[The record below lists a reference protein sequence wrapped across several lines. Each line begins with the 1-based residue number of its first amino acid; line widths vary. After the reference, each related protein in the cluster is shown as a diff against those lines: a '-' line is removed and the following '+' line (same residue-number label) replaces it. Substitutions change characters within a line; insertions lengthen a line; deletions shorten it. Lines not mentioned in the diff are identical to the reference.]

1 MEPLGTDER
10 HAARHAAASAGR
22 RRAERYRSCTSS
34 RRRERAGSDH
44 ATRRDT
50 LETHTYANDAG
61 PAAADGHH
69 IVNGWV
75 ARVPVTL
82 IPTKPW
88 DIGGN
93 RYPLNVTA
101 TYHVAAGR
109 TDRATFSAR
118 GAIDAQVS
126 SAIYEMGAASSIL
139 PLICLGSGIRPLAAD
154 AMSAATEYA
163 IETDGLT
170 RRFGDFVA
178 VDGVTLKI
186 PKGHLYGFLGLN
198 GAGKTTT
205 IRMLTTLLPPS
216 AGTAKLWG
224 HDVVREPLAVRGLV
238 GLVSDET
245 SESQSTWTAREYLSY
260 FARIR
265 HIADAPGEVERI
277 LDDVGLDARFRG
289 KLIGTYSTG
298 MKRRVE
304 IARALMGR
312 PKVLFLDEPTRGL
325 DLPAKRDMWNLLR
338 RLATE
343 DKVTTFLSSHD
354 AQEIRSLCSEIS
366 VIASGRVV
374 YTGATRELGADL
386 DTFEERLIELLTQHD
401 CPV

>member
-1 MEPLGTDER
+1 
-10 HAARHAAASAGR
+10 
-22 RRAERYRSCTSS
+22 
-34 RRRERAGSDH
+34 
-44 ATRRDT
+44 
-50 LETHTYANDAG
+50 
-61 PAAADGHH
+61 
-69 IVNGWV
+69 
-75 ARVPVTL
+75 
-82 IPTKPW
+82 
-88 DIGGN
+88 
-93 RYPLNVTA
+93 
-101 TYHVAAGR
+101 
-109 TDRATFSAR
+109 
-118 GAIDAQVS
+118 
-126 SAIYEMGAASSIL
+126 
-139 PLICLGSGIRPLAAD
+139 
-154 AMSAATEYA
+154 MSAPIEYA
-163 IETDGLT
+163 IETNGLT

-216 AGTAKLWG
+216 AGTARLWG

-245 SESQSTWTAREYLSY
+245 SESQSAWTAREYLSY
-260 FARIR
+260 FARVRRIPDP
-265 HIADAPGEVERI
+265 AGQVERI
-277 LDDVGLDARFRG
+277 LDDVGLDPRFRG

-338 RLATE
+338 RLAME
-343 DKVTTFLSSHD
+343 DQVTTFLSSHD
-354 AQEIRSLCSEIS
+354 AQEVRSLCSEIS

-374 YTGATRELGADL
+374 YTGATSDLGADL
-386 DTFEERLIELLTQHD
+386 DAFEERLIELLTQQN
-401 CPV
+401 CPA